1 MPQPTFMSA
10 VSRLSISRAGKAHP
24 AILRYSSFKSAA
36 VSLWSSLS
44 QQVQIKRPIRLF
56 GLRWTETAA
65 LGAVSKRVL
74 RVIVS
79 KTRPL
84 IATCRVGYAVYEHPD
99 SRVTT
104 PNRRVRQG
112 ILPMGIFGPISA
124 VRALAVSA

>member
-1 MPQPTFMSA
+1 MG
-10 VSRLSISRAGKAHP
+10 VISRLSISRAGKAPP
-24 AILRYSSFKSAA
+24 AILRDSPFKSAA
-36 VSLWSSLS
+36 VSLYPSLS
-44 QQVQIKRPIRLF
+44 QQVQTKRPIRLF

-74 RVIVS
+74 GVIVS
-79 KTRPL
+79 KTRPW
-84 IATCRVGYAVYEHPD
+84 IAICRGGYAVYEHPD